1 MDIPFAGEIA
11 AILTSI
17 AFSIGPSLFTL
28 AGRQVGSAVV
38 NRTRLVFAVIL
49 LSITHWIIFSQ
60 PIPFDAST
68 DRWIWFA
75 LSGVIGLTLG
85 DAALLQAFVMLGTR
99 LTMLI
104 FSLSPIFSAILA
116 WWFLAETLTLL
127 QIAGMLVTL
136 VGVAWVVADQD
147 NEAQKSLS
155 SKDYGK
161 GIVFGVLGA
170 LGQSI
175 GLITAK
181 FGLADNFPTLS
192 GQVIRMFTAMI
203 AIWIWTAFSREI
215 RSTFQSLRGS
225 SRAVKHILIASVIG
239 PFIGVWL
246 SLVAIQFAQVG
257 VASTLMALP
266 PLFLIPIS
274 YIFFKERITSR
285 AIAGTFI
292 ALAGVALLFLV

>member
-1 MDIPFAGEIA
+1 MNILFAGELA

-17 AFSIGPSLFTL
+17 AFSFAPTFFTL

-38 NRTRLVFAVIL
+38 NRTRLVFAVIF

-60 PIPFDAST
+60 PIPFDAGA
-68 DRWIWFA
+68 DHWIWFT
-75 LSGVIGLTLG
+75 LSGVIGLALG
-85 DAALLQAFVMLGTR
+85 DAALFQALVMLGTR

-104 FSLSPIFSAILA
+104 FSLSPVFSTILA
-116 WWFLAETLTLL
+116 WWLFGENLAALQVLGIVITLS
-127 QIAGMLVTL
+127 
-136 VGVAWVVADQD
+136 GVAWVVAEQD
-147 NEAQKSLS
+147 SDVQKTLS
-155 SKDYGK
+155 IKDYRK
-161 GIVFGVLGA
+161 GLVFALLAA

-181 FGLADNFPTLS
+181 FGLADNFPAIS
-192 GQVIRMFTAMI
+192 GMVIRMLTAMI
-203 AIWIWTAFSREI
+203 AIWIWAAFSREI

-225 SRAVKHILIASVIG
+225 SSAVKYILIASVIG

-246 SLVAIQFAQVG
+246 SLVAIQLTKVG

-266 PLFLIPIS
+266 PLFLIPIG
-274 YIFFKERITSR
+274 YFYFKERISSR